1 MNCYQHPEAA
11 AIAYC
16 RSCGRPLCAACQRLA
31 EGTVFCPEHVPVA
44 AGYGAA
50 GQGTF
55 DPSNPYT
62 QAQTAA
68 TFNAGGVRTSPG
80 LAFVLGWIP
89 GVGAI
94 YNGQYIK
101 GLVHAV
107 IFGLLVSLVDSSGG
121 SAGQPFLGIMLAAFI
136 FYMAFEAYHTAK
148 KRQMGVPVAEWSSL
162 AASNTQISSRTPVG
176 PILLIALGVLFLLD
190 TLHLIEF
197 RDIARFWP
205 VLLIIAGAAMLY
217 SRVTGI
223 AGTPPP
229 SSPPGGLTP
238 DNPSSRDTSGFM
250 GAGRE
255 Q

>member
-1 MNCYQHPEAA
+1 MNCYQHGEAL

-16 RSCGRPLCAACQRLA
+16 RSCGRPLCEACQRLA

-44 AGYGAA
+44 SGRAPGA
-50 GQGTF
+50 F

-62 QAQTAA
+62 
-68 TFNAGGVRTSPG
+68 GGASALNNTGFRTSPG

-107 IFGLLVSLVDSSGG
+107 IFGLLISLLDSNRGNASE
-121 SAGQPFLGIMLAAFI
+121 PFLGIMLSAFV

-148 KRQMGVPVAEWSSL
+148 KRQMGVPIAEWSSL
-162 AASNTQISSRTPVG
+162 AASQSRFSSRTPIG
-176 PILLIALGVLFLLD
+176 PILLIGIGVLFLLD
-190 TLHLIEF
+190 TLHLVEF
-197 RDIARFWP
+197 REIGRFWP
-205 VLLIIAGAAMLY
+205 VILIVIGAAMLY
-217 SRVTGI
+217 SRASALSG
-223 AGTPPP
+223 APP
-229 SSPPGGLTP
+229 
-238 DNPSSRDTSGFM
+238 TSGGFTGSNSSTGNASTIM
-250 GAGRE
+250 EAGRE

>member
-1 MNCYQHPEAA
+1 MNCYRHPEAVA
-11 AIAYC
+11 VAYC
-16 RSCGRPLCAACQRLA
+16 RSCGRPLCDACQRLA
-31 EGTVFCPEHVPVA
+31 EGTVFCPEHAPPT
-44 AGYGAA
+44 AGYGGTGA
-50 GQGTF
+50 GAF
-55 DPSNPYT
+55 DPSNPY
-62 QAQTAA
+62 AQTTA
-68 TFNAGGVRTSPG
+68 TPMATGFRTSPG

-107 IFGLLVSLVDSSGG
+107 IFGLLVSLVDSNGG
-121 SAGQPFLGIMLAAFI
+121 SASEPFLGIMLGAFV

-148 KRQMGVPVAEWSSL
+148 KRQIGMPVAEWSSL
-162 AASNTQISSRTPVG
+162 AASNTRLPARTPAG

-197 RDIARFWP
+197 REIARFWP

-217 SRVTGI
+217 SRVSGLSG
-223 AGTPPP
+223 APPPPP
-229 SSPPGGLTP
+229 STGGFTP
-238 DNPSSRDTSGFM
+238 NPSSTANANSIM
-250 GAGRE
+250 ETGRE